1 MSQET
6 TMTEEKIIYTP
17 QGQFVAGQEGCFVK
31 VLAMATEAL
40 RGRELIW
47 RLFLRNF
54 HGRYRQSV
62 LGIAWA
68 ILLPFATVGVFVL
81 MNRSGLVKIND
92 VGVPYP
98 LYALIGLA
106 YWSLLS
112 TGLTACASSLIDAGS
127 MLTKINFPRSS
138 LVFAAG
144 AQGVVEFSI
153 RSMLTAGVFLWYGT
167 TPNWGGLAVGL
178 ICVVPLC
185 LLMLG
190 IGFIVAIL
198 GGLFRDVIN
207 ALNATLAGLLILTP
221 ILYRL
226 VPNHRLP

>member
-144 AQGVVEFSI
+144 AQG
-153 RSMLTAGVFLWYGT
+153 
-167 TPNWGGLAVGL
+167 
-178 ICVVPLC
+178 
-185 LLMLG
+185 
-190 IGFIVAIL
+190 
-198 GGLFRDVIN
+198 
-207 ALNATLAGLLILTP
+207 
-221 ILYRL
+221 
-226 VPNHRLP
+226 